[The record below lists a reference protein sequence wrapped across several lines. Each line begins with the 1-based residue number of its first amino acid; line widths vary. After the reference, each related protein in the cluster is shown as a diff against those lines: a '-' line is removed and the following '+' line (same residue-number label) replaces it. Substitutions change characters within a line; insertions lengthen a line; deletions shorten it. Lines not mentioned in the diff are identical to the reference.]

1 MEAAKVVVSHT
12 VTTRLH
18 FLCCQSTT
26 RPSYHPPP
34 APPPYTPHPPKYPHW
49 ALLGG
54 GSASMN
60 AYCIH
65 SPEILQRPQI
75 SSFKT
80 RNIPHTTEDKL
91 QREILDCI
99 KDSFFLNMKNR
110 QKTATTIVQH
120 SSMIR
125 INLNIA
131 KSITRFL
138 TLHICHLFIII
149 VLFVIIC

>member
-1 MEAAKVVVSHT
+1 MRPEFVNLSEILYLFHKCKILSLFASIGLIKSSPRWFIGGGQGGGQPHSDHKIT
-12 VTTRLH
+12 
-18 FLCCQSTT
+18 FLMLPIYHQAILPPTT
-26 RPSYHPPP
+26 RPTPLYPPSSQ
-34 APPPYTPHPPKYPHW
+34 TPHPPTPHPW

-91 QREILDCI
+91 QREILD
-99 KDSFFLNMKNR
+99 
-110 QKTATTIVQH
+110 V
-120 SSMIR
+120 
-125 INLNIA
+125 
-131 KSITRFL
+131 
-138 TLHICHLFIII
+138 
-149 VLFVIIC
+149 